1 MTTLTMQLPFDGF
14 YHSDSDY
21 QLDSGMEMDF
31 ESIDTS
37 KLTFDPSDLSA
48 EVNWKAVYTDFAKLY
63 VEKFQEYLEY
73 EDCPIVFTF
82 ADLDS
87 PREYNFGTDRIFV
100 TLSLEEAEKIKAG
113 VTPEA
118 FAQVVKEKFTAYDGF
133 VPHYSN
139 NPDEWTKPLQEW
151 DHNELYALFTA
162 FLKSKELYDSYLEE
176 VLDRTREQGMWLAL
190 EHLSEKGNAWYDE
203 VTALLNS

>member
-1 MTTLTMQLPFDGF
+1 MLTMQLPFDGF
-14 YHSDSDY
+14 YHSYSDG

-37 KLTFDPSDLSA
+37 KLTFEPSDLWA
-48 EVNWKAVYTDFAKLY
+48 EVNWKAVHTEFAELY

-73 EDCPIVFTF
+73 EDCAIVFTF
-82 ADLDS
+82 AELDS

-118 FAQVVKEKFTAYDGF
+118 FDQVVKEKFTSYDGF
-133 VPHYSN
+133 ISHYSN
-139 NPDEWTKPLQEW
+139 NPAEWNKPLQEW

-162 FLKSKELYDSYLEE
+162 FLKSKDLYESYLEE
-176 VLDRTREQGMWLAL
+176 VLDRTREQAMWMPT
-190 EHLSEKGNAWYDE
+190 EHLSDKGNAWYDE